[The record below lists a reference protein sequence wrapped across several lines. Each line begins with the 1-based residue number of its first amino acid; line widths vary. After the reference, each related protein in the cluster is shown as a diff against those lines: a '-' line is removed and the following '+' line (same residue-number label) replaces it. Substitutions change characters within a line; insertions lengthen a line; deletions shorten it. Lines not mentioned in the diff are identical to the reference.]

1 MNETNQP
8 DTDITTREVSSVKR
22 ADFDGAGLGLFSELE
37 AIELARVAQAG
48 GKKLFVRLS
57 PPLRLALRARLT
69 AGGQTGAAG
78 HCKSARTFDA

>member
-8 DTDITTREVSSVKR
+8 DTDTTALEASSAKR
-22 ADFDGAGLGLFSELE
+22 ADCDGAGFGLFSELE
-37 AIELARVAQAG
+37 AIELARVAHAS

-69 AGGQTGAAG
+69 AGGQSGAAG
-78 HCKSARTFDA
+78 HAKSGRTFDA